1 MSRTRACEVG
11 ATVRVWWPDDGAF
24 YEARIKA
31 WDRERDVH
39 TLLYILDGV
48 EVRMIYFIFTRTGNW
63 SDGRRVFV
71 FTQEELDLKKERVE
85 LRYKP
90 HKRGAK
96 ESWLPIRDKKEKKE
110 KKALKVPRVP
120 KEKKQTA
127 PKDPKERRPT
137 RAEVTVEKV
146 KKGQVVPIDAT
157 VRVFWPLD
165 DAWYGGRVLGH
176 NEKTSGKKDKETGEA
191 KVTAL
196 HTVLYHDG
204 VQEVRVSFNACTGN

>member
-1 MSRTRACEVG
+1 VTDV
-11 ATVRVWWPDDGAF
+11 VFF
-24 YEARIKA
+24 Y
-31 WDRERDVH
+31 
-39 TLLYILDGV
+39 
-48 EVRMIYFIFTRTGNW
+48 
-63 SDGRRVFV
+63 S
-71 FTQEELDLKKERVE
+71 QEELDLKKERVE

-110 KKALKVPRVP
+110 KKAPKVPRVP

-165 DAWYGGRVLGH
+165 DAWYGGRVVGH

-204 VQEVRVSFNACTGN
+204 VQEVRVSFNAFVRAIRLTARMFCSTITGSRLQQGEGGGGVPRRER

>member
-1 MSRTRACEVG
+1 M
-11 ATVRVWWPDDGAF
+11 
-24 YEARIKA
+24 
-31 WDRERDVH
+31 
-39 TLLYILDGV
+39 
-48 EVRMIYFIFTRTGNW
+48 
-63 SDGRRVFV
+63 
-71 FTQEELDLKKERVE
+71 KKERVE

-110 KKALKVPRVP
+110 KKAPKVPRVP
-120 KEKKQTA
+120 KEKKPAA

-165 DAWYGGRVLGH
+165 DAWYGGRVVGH

>member
-1 MSRTRACEVG
+1 MTDV
-11 ATVRVWWPDDGAF
+11 VFF
-24 YEARIKA
+24 Y
-31 WDRERDVH
+31 
-39 TLLYILDGV
+39 
-48 EVRMIYFIFTRTGNW
+48 
-63 SDGRRVFV
+63 S
-71 FTQEELDLKKERVE
+71 QEELDLKKERVE

-110 KKALKVPRVP
+110 KKAPKVPRVP
-120 KEKKQTA
+120 KEKKAAA

-165 DAWYGGRVLGH
+165 DAWYGGRVVGH